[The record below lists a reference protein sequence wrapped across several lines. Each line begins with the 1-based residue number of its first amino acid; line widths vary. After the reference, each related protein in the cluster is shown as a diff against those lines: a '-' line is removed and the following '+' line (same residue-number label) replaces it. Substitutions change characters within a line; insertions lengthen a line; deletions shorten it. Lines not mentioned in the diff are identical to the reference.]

1 MKHALGLLST
11 GAMLLA
17 TLPTAMAQS
26 NYPAQPVRA
35 IVTTAAG
42 GGLDNFAR
50 LLTRELSARAGQ
62 QFFIDNRP
70 GAGTT
75 IGATAVARAKP
86 DGYTLMLNT
95 SAFTITPAIFRKIPY
110 DPLRDFAPVTMGAAT
125 PNLLVVHPSVPVKSV
140 RDLIALAQTRA
151 AQGDPIL
158 YASGGSGTNG
168 HLAVALFVSMAQLRM
183 THVPYRAGSLAVIDL
198 IAGHVPLMIDSLSS
212 VMPQVRT
219 GKLRALGGFQRAAR
233 QHRTRHSDHRRIR
246 RARLRVGAVVR
257 CVGAGGH
264 APRNHRLAAQGNHR
278 RLARVFPP
286 RKIRGG
292 RPRCGGEYARRV
304 CRENQVGHRKMDQGG
319 EGRGH
324 SVDVRHRPA
333 LPRTQPLKPPL
344 MRAPDPTPA

>member
-1 MKHALGLLST
+1 MGVEDRMKHALGLLST

-219 GKLRALGGFQRAAR
+219 GKLRALGVSSAQRASTAPGIPTIAESGVPGYESAQWYGVWAPAGTPPEIIAWLHKETTAALR
-233 QHRTRHSDHRRIR
+233 APSLREKFAAEGLDVVANTPDEFAAKIKSDIEKWTK
-246 RARLRVGAVVR
+246 VVK
-257 CVGAGGH
+257 
-264 APRNHRLAAQGNHR
+264 AAD
-278 RLARVFPP
+278 
-286 RKIRGG
+286 I
-292 RPRCGGEYARRV
+292 
-304 CRENQVGHRKMDQGG
+304 
-319 EGRGH
+319 
-324 SVDVRHRPA
+324 
-333 LPRTQPLKPPL
+333 PL
-344 MRAPDPTPA
+344 M